1 MDKTLSRLISRLE
14 RLEAQAVLSSKQYPE
29 WTRTREGALI
39 VLRTIVSM
47 RWLALGDAALT
58 LAIQAQVMARIVA
71 TDCIEAANELAGE
84 LLAPWRQAD
93 VRQSPPMEETS

>member
-1 MDKTLSRLISRLE
+1 MQIKINRLLE
-14 RLEAQAVLSSKQYPE
+14 RIEKLEAEIDLNSKDFPE